1 LSAFARKAL
10 GLSAKQSGLVLGPL
24 EKDADGAPV
33 PAAGIHW
40 SISHKSTYVGGVVA
54 PRPVGLDIERITAC
68 SAGLMK
74 KVADAA
80 EWDLSS
86 DPSPKLFFR
95 YWTAKEAVLK
105 ATGRGLRDLSRCR
118 ITAVIDDHHLRLA
131 YSGKTWT
138 VAHHYFDDHLASLT
152 DPPGPVCWTVSEDA
166 ADLSPSTEQQAE
178 GVGKIS

>member
-10 GLSAKQSGLVLGPL
+10 GLSATRSGLELGPL
-24 EKDADGAPV
+24 EKDAEGAPV

-86 DPSPKLFFR
+86 NPSPKLFFR

-105 ATGRGLRDLSRCR
+105 TTGRGLRDLSRCR

-131 YSGKTWT
+131 YSGKIWT
-138 VAHHYFDDHLASLT
+138 VAHHYFDDHLASLA
-152 DPPGPVCWTVSEDA
+152 DPPGLVHWTVSQGDSEVD
-166 ADLSPSTEQQAE
+166 
-178 GVGKIS
+178 IS